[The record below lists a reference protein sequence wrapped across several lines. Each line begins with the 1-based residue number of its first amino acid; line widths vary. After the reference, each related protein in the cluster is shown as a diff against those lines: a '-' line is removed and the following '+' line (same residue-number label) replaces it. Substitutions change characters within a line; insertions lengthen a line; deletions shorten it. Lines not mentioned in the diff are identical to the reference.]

1 MNNKLRKIKLDGE
14 TYLWR
19 REHHHL
25 TQFKYS
31 KCVEKVTV
39 YLEGFKN
46 SPLQLSFREEDN
58 LMLSINIEKEK
69 WCVGYP
75 NDGVIWMFKSGLDNK
90 TKANNAEIN
99 LNRPAVIAKLIK
111 YFNLNG
117 WDPRGKSG
125 PFVESNALKLLEII
139 EFRRGIN

>member
-58 LMLSINIEKEK
+58 LMLSINIEKK
-69 WCVGYP
+69 MVCWLS
-75 NDGVIWMFKSGLDNK
+75 K
-90 TKANNAEIN
+90 
-99 LNRPAVIAKLIK
+99 
-111 YFNLNG
+111 
-117 WDPRGKSG
+117 
-125 PFVESNALKLLEII
+125 
-139 EFRRGIN
+139 